1 MAAHEHTARFD
12 ELLPAYAL
20 GALDGDELRELEAHI
35 ATGCAECQ
43 RQIALWQGDLEEL
56 ATAVEPI
63 APSAATRE
71 RVLRAAEG
79 PPQIG
84 RIRPIRPI
92 GPMRS
97 PRWLAIAAT
106 LLLAVALWGIYQQ
119 ARLSGEA
126 GRLRAER
133 DGLARQVA
141 GLERRLDQ
149 TQADN
154 RRLAKTLSLITAPG
168 AHAIQLAGLG
178 PAQGAVGHA
187 FINPKT
193 GEAVIYAF
201 DLPAPAAGTTYELW
215 WIAAGRPPVPAG
227 TFGVDE
233 HGAARVEVDRVAD
246 AAEPKTWAVTIE
258 PAGGRP
264 QPSGPIILKG

>member
-71 RVLRAAEG
+71 RVLRAAEAG
-79 PPQIG
+79 ATVVPFE
-84 RIRPIRPI
+84 RPRRT
-92 GPMRS
+92 GA
-97 PRWLAIAAT
+97 PRWLALAAT